1 MKIYIFFLS
10 LFFCSC
16 IQQKDIVLL
25 TGEITTSNANLTANF
40 EPTFEINDII
50 EISLISENKE
60 AALLF
65 DTKFD
70 EGKSIVTYNSGVAA
84 RGGFLIKRDGKITLP
99 YIGEIHAEGKSR
111 TELVQDITSKLS
123 EYIKNPVVQINL
135 LNFKITVLGEVK
147 QAGTFNVP
155 NEKINLIQAI
165 ATAGDFTNYG
175 NKKEIRILREIKGQ
189 RKEFIV
195 NLNDKSIFSSE
206 AFFLKQNDIVYI
218 PPLKSKVFAA
228 NNQLALPIVSFA
240 SLVLSALN
248 LILK

>member
-1 MKIYIFFLS
+1 MKIYILFLS
-10 LFFCSC
+10 FFVCSC
-16 IQQKDIVLL
+16 IHQKDIVLL
-25 TGEITTSNANLTANF
+25 TGEINAASANLTANY

-84 RGGFLIKRDGKITLP
+84 RGGFLIKRDGNITLP
-99 YIGEIHAEGKSR
+99 YIGEIQAEGKNRS
-111 TELVQDITSKLS
+111 ELVQDVTSKLS

-165 ATAGDFTNYG
+165 ATAGDFTNYSD
-175 NKKEIRILREIKGQ
+175 KKEIRVLREIKGQ

-206 AFFLKQNDIVYI
+206 AFFLKQNDIIYI
-218 PPLKSKVFAA
+218 PPLKAKVFAA
-228 NNQLALPIVSFA
+228 NNQLSLPIVSFV
-240 SLVLSALN
+240 SLVLTALN

>member
-1 MKIYIFFLS
+1 MKIYILFLS
-10 LFFCSC
+10 FFVYSC
-16 IQQKDIVLL
+16 IQQKDIVLF
-25 TGEITTSNANLTANF
+25 TGEINAAGANLTANY

-70 EGKSIVTYNSGVAA
+70 EGKSIVTYISGVAA
-84 RGGFLIKRDGKITLP
+84 RGGFLIKRDGNITLP
-99 YIGEIHAEGKSR
+99 YIGEIQAEGKNRS
-111 TELVQDITSKLS
+111 ELVQDVTSKLS

-165 ATAGDFTNYG
+165 ATAGDFTNYSD
-175 NKKEIRILREIKGQ
+175 KKEIRVLREIKGQ

-206 AFFLKQNDIVYI
+206 AFFLKQNDIIYI
-218 PPLKSKVFAA
+218 PPLKAKVFAA
-228 NNQLALPIVSFA
+228 NNQLALPIVSFV
-240 SLVLSALN
+240 SLVLTALN

>member
-1 MKIYIFFLS
+1 
-10 LFFCSC
+10 
-16 IQQKDIVLL
+16 L

>member
-1 MKIYIFFLS
+1 MKIYILFLS
-10 LFFCSC
+10 FFVCSC

-25 TGEITTSNANLTANF
+25 TGEINAASANLTANY

-84 RGGFLIKRDGKITLP
+84 RGGFLIKRDGNITLP
-99 YIGEIHAEGKSR
+99 YIGEIQAGGKNRS
-111 TELVQDITSKLS
+111 ELVQDVTSKLS

-147 QAGTFNVP
+147 QAGTYNVP

-165 ATAGDFTNYG
+165 ATAGDFTNYSD
-175 NKKEIRILREIKGQ
+175 KKEIRVLREIKGQ

-206 AFFLKQNDIVYI
+206 AFFLKQNDIIYI
-218 PPLKSKVFAA
+218 APLKAKVFAA
-228 NNQLALPIVSFA
+228 NNQLALPIVSFV
-240 SLVLSALN
+240 SLVLTALN